1 MQQQKPEVKQS
12 LIINGREAVTVTRAI
27 EILLEVT
34 GHMYTRDSVYR
45 MFERGDIEA
54 ERTDAANFYYVDSLR
69 AYKRQRI
76 AGRHQGKVT
85 HSPAIRQ
92 RAREMKKANMSNAAI
107 GQQLGVSRQTILR
120 WISENPKTDTE
131 NA

>member
-1 MQQQKPEVKQS
+1 MQQPKQEIKQS
-12 LIINGREAVTVTRAI
+12 LTINGREAVTVTRAI

-45 MFERGDIEA
+45 MLQRGEIEA
-54 ERTDAANFYYVDSLR
+54 ERTEAANFYYVDSLR
-69 AYKRQRI
+69 AYQRKSK

-85 HSPAIRQ
+85 HPPAMRQ
-92 RAREMKKANMSNAAI
+92 KAQEMKKANMSNAAI

-120 WISENPKTDTE
+120 WISAKPETDTG